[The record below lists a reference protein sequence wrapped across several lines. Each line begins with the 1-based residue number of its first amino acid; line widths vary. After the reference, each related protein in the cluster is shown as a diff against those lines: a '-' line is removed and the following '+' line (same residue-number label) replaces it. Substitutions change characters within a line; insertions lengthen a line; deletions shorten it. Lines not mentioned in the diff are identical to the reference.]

1 MPIEKRDYS
10 MKILIA
16 EDDPT
21 NQQIARVWLSRNGH
35 SVTIVPDGQAC
46 VDRYCAESFDV
57 VLMDIK
63 MPVMTGIEAAVE
75 IRRRENANKASR
87 IPIIAITAS
96 AMTGDREEFLASG
109 MDDYLAKPYRVRE
122 LDIVL
127 QRTCLN

>member
-1 MPIEKRDYS
+1 

-21 NQQIARVWLSRNGH
+21 NQKIARIWLTRNGH

-63 MPVMTGIEAAVE
+63 MPIMSGIEATVE
-75 IRRRENANKASR
+75 IRRRESANNTPR

-109 MDDYLAKPYRVRE
+109 MDEYLAKPYRPRE
-122 LDIVL
+122 LDTIL
-127 QRTCLN
+127 HRTCPN

>member
-1 MPIEKRDYS
+1 

-21 NQQIARVWLSRNGH
+21 NQKIARIWLTRNGH

-46 VDRYCAESFDV
+46 VDRYCSESFDV

-63 MPVMTGIEAAVE
+63 MPIMSGIEATVE
-75 IRRRENANKASR
+75 IRRRENANNTPR

-109 MDDYLAKPYRVRE
+109 MDEYLAKPYRPRE
-122 LDIVL
+122 LDTVL
-127 QRTCLN
+127 HRTCPN

>member
-1 MPIEKRDYS
+1 

-21 NQQIARVWLSRNGH
+21 NQKIALIWLTRNGH

-63 MPVMTGIEAAVE
+63 MPIMSGIEATVE
-75 IRRRENANKASR
+75 IRA
-87 IPIIAITAS
+87 
-96 AMTGDREEFLASG
+96 
-109 MDDYLAKPYRVRE
+109 AKT
-122 LDIVL
+122 
-127 QRTCLN
+127 RTIHRAYPSSQLPLPL